1 MVDGVVSGNSSSIAD
16 FAEKRYSPPMITLE
30 ADEKEYHLTIPREV
44 VNERRLETFVQW
56 LRDESAAQDAIVA
69 GRTSRSLA
77 EIAANSQMT
86 AADADRLAASLT
98 AGWWARNQKR
108 FLPEEKPGA

>member
-1 MVDGVVSGNSSSIAD
+1 
-16 FAEKRYSPPMITLE
+16 MITLA
-30 ADEKEYHLTIPREV
+30 ADEKEYHVTIPREV

-56 LRDESAAQDAIVA
+56 LRDESAAQDAISA
-69 GRTSRSLA
+69 GRPSRSLS
-77 EIAANSQMT
+77 EIARGSEMT
-86 AADADRLAASLT
+86 PAEADRLAASLS